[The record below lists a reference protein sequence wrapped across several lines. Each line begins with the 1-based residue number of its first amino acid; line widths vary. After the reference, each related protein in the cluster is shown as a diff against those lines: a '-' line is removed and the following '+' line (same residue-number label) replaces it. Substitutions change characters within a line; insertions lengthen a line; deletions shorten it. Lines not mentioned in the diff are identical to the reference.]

1 MEIYD
6 RVKIRLPDTEESEAD
21 LLKELIETVS
31 SRLLIRLSLDELP
44 TVLESIVVDATVK
57 MYRRMKYEG
66 ITSESGGEISTNFI
80 EDVLS
85 EYADDLQ
92 AYSET
97 LKRQKYKLRFL

>member
-1 MEIYD
+1 MEIYE

-21 LLKELIETVS
+21 LLNELIETVS

-66 ITSESGGEISTNFI
+66 ISSESGGELSTSFI

-97 LKRQKYKLRFL
+97 LKREKYKLRFL